1 MSFNNGGYLETDDA
15 LRMLDLLS
23 QESGSDFY
31 MSVESKGKKVAA
43 ESPTLFSDNMEV
55 LEIGGYSYVAEVA
68 SAPGSGK
75 GVSRGLPLAV
85 VRDCDAATASI
96 ASLLC
101 SQDSELIVN
110 ILVFKAGG
118 DNGRD
123 RQPFFEIELTGGRV
137 SQHAILTGGV
147 PKRPCEIIVFSY
159 RAVEIKTAP
168 QLTSGIRGAV
178 RAAKLINS

>member
-23 QESGSDFY
+23 QASGSDFY
-31 MSVESKGKKVAA
+31 MSVESKGKKVAG
-43 ESPTLFSDNMEV
+43 EIQTLFSDNMEV

-75 GVSRGLPLAV
+75 GVARGLPLAV

-96 ASLLC
+96 ASLLY
-101 SQDSELIVN
+101 SQDSDLIVN

-118 DNGRD
+118 DNAD

-147 PKRPCEIIVFSY
+147 PKRPCEIVVFSY
-159 RAVEIKTAP
+159 RAIEIKSAP
-168 QLTSGIRGAV
+168 QLVSGIRGAV
-178 RAAKLINS
+178 RAAKLVNH